1 MAINSIKKYNKFL
14 ELNHFNE
21 WQRKE
26 SLKAIFDRDIA
37 DNTTFNFQKKI
48 IRPLKKEDE
57 YNVEDL
63 FKHLTYRTEK
73 YKTNKKQKFKSRDI
87 FDIERSKRLHW
98 ILPHINEKVK
108 EEVRV
113 FSSNYRKDGKDVVRT
128 YIHNVIEN
136 YIIILEPQRSGL
148 DYYFI
153 TAFYL
158 EKKYGGL
165 KMIKNAYQNKLDEVY

>member
-1 MAINSIKKYNKFL
+1 MAINYIKKYKSLL
-14 ELNHFNE
+14 EINHLGE
-21 WQRKE
+21 WERKQ

-37 DNTTFNFQKKI
+37 ENENFNFQKKI
-48 IRPLKKEDE
+48 IRPLKKEDKFD
-57 YNVEDL
+57 VEAL
-63 FKHLTYRTEK
+63 FKHLTYRTEFIK
-73 YKTNKKQKFKSRDI
+73 EKKRVKLKPRDF

-98 ILPHINEKVK
+98 VLPHINENVK

-113 FSSNYRKDGKDVVRT
+113 FSSKVRKDSKDVIRT
-128 YIHNVIEN
+128 YIHNVVEN

-158 EKKYGGL
+158 ENKFGGL
-165 KMIKNAYQNKLDEVY
+165 KMIKTAYKNKLDIVY